1 MKSRS
6 KPVSRA
12 RPLLG
17 TLVEIC
23 AWGGAHGI
31 AAVASAFEAVAQ
43 VQRLM
48 SVHDPDSDVSRLNR
62 AGRDRSVQV
71 HAWTAE
77 VLRFALKLQ
86 QESGGAFD
94 CGIGSALER
103 AGFLPAGAAPA
114 GPAGAVADV
123 DSVHFDGPVEARMKK
138 PVCLDLG
145 GVAKGYAVD
154 RAVEAL
160 SDSGVAAGLVNAGG
174 DLRAFGLDGFPIMVR
189 DPSSPGRYARAFRLS
204 TGAVATSAGYYSSG
218 LADGEPVMPIFD
230 PLRKRFL
237 QSDLS
242 VTVIAT
248 TCMAADA
255 LTKVAAILGVGAVP
269 VLRRHGADA
278 LWWQRGRIRTTWEA
292 RCPAAA

>member
-31 AAVASAFEAVAQ
+31 AAVESAFEAVSQ

-48 SVHDPDSDVSRLNR
+48 SVHDPDSDISRLNR
-62 AGRDRSVQV
+62 EAMDRPVRI

-77 VLRFALKLQ
+77 VLRFALQLQ
-86 QESGGAFD
+86 RESGGAFD
-94 CGIGSALER
+94 CGIGKPLED
-103 AGFLPAGAAPA
+103 AGFLPAGTARA
-114 GPAGAVADV
+114 GPNGTAASGCLHIDETNRV
-123 DSVHFDGPVEARMKK
+123 SVQT

-145 GVAKGYAVD
+145 GIAKGFAVD

-160 SDSGVAAGLVNAGG
+160 RDAGIAAGLVNAGG
-174 DLRAFGLDGFPIMVR
+174 DLRAFGLDGFPVMVR
-189 DPSSPGRYARAFRLS
+189 DPSSPGRFVRAFRLRS
-204 TGAVATSAGYYSSG
+204 GAVATSAGYYASRIV
-218 LADGEPVMPIFD
+218 DQVQVMPIFD
-230 PLRKRFL
+230 PLWRRFL
-237 QSDLS
+237 QCDFS
-242 VTVIAT
+242 VTVTAA
-248 TCMAADA
+248 TCMTADA
-255 LTKVAAILGVGAVP
+255 LTKVAAILGTEALP
-269 VLRRHGADA
+269 LLRRHGADA
-278 LWWQRGRIRTTWEA
+278 LWWQRGRIRATWEA